1 MEKLLLELQ
10 FKYTLSEKRHFKV
23 LPNVFKVY
31 IYSLELFS
39 MFRII
44 GYNFAR
50 GNCSWTQSTGENFAA
65 GTRLSGTTSPM
76 QKLPREQFF

>member
-10 FKYTLSEKRHFKV
+10 FKYTLSEKRYFKV

-31 IYSLELFS
+31 MYSLDLFS

-50 GNCSWTQSTGENFAA
+50 GNCSWKQSTGENFAA